1 MNDLDVASKEMQ
13 RRLTEGPLIRPIFS
27 LRLLH
32 YPLLNPWR
40 WGLSI
45 TSMFDKAL

>member
-27 LRLLH
+27 LRLWH
-32 YPLLNPWR
+32 YHFIESLEMGP
-40 WGLSI
+40 I
-45 TSMFDKAL
+45 YYFHV